1 VQKYSLATVLNVV
14 YEATMNREGAEAA
27 AELAR
32 SELAKRPSL
41 NILDR
46 LLQALE
52 STQGNAA
59 RDVPLMKKTVHYF
72 LGNSRSY
79 CCDQCGFKARQYYW
93 QCPGCNGWETF
104 PPEPKEQPLR

>member
-1 VQKYSLATVLNVV
+1 
-14 YEATMNREGAEAA
+14 
-27 AELAR
+27 
-32 SELAKRPSL
+32 
-41 NILDR
+41 
-46 LLQALE
+46 
-52 STQGNAA
+52 
-59 RDVPLMKKTVHYF
+59 MKKTIHYF